1 MEEQPLDYYKA
12 LYQLAVEV
20 NFSTSSEDVLDN
32 IVRSTAMAINAKG
45 CSLMLLTPDR
55 KQLIHT
61 VAYGLSD
68 SYIKKGSLKL
78 DPILQEVLNGNP
90 VAINNVDIDPR
101 VQYRAQALKEGIASM
116 ISVPVI
122 LRGETTGVLRVYTAK
137 YRQFS
142 FDDIQ
147 FLNLA
152 ASLGAIALKKARE
165 YESQEKYYEQR
176 LQEKV
181 AQLEQS
187 REDLATVEE
196 AKNKLLSF
204 ISMVAHDLKAP
215 LAAIQTYFGVM
226 LGGYTGELSEKHRDL
241 IEKSSARLDAL
252 FELISD
258 LLDISRIE
266 TGQIVHEMEEVSL
279 KELTGILLEDTQ
291 RLAEQKGL
299 SFSADISPDLPKIN
313 GSALRL
319 QQLFTNLLSNALK
332 FTPEGGSVSLNLT
345 CRDCEIVG
353 EIEDSG
359 VGIPE
364 QDLPHVFEDFYRA
377 TNVEA
382 PGTGLGLP
390 IVNRILEAHGGQIKA
405 QSPSPDSGK
414 GCKFTFI
421 LPTG

>member
-1 MEEQPLDYYKA
+1 MEERPLDYYKA

-20 NFSTSSEDVLDN
+20 YSSTSSEVTLDN
-32 IVRSTAMAINAKG
+32 IVRSTALAINAKG

-55 KQLIHT
+55 KKLIHT

-68 SYIKKGSLKL
+68 SYIKKGPLQL
-78 DPILQEVLNGNP
+78 DPILQEVLKGNP
-90 VAINNVDIDPR
+90 VAINNVEIDPR
-101 VQYRAQALKEGIASM
+101 VQYRAQALNEGIASM
-116 ISVPVI
+116 ISVPVV
-122 LRGETTGVLRVYTAK
+122 LRGETTGVLRVYTAEP
-137 YRQFS
+137 RQFS

-187 REDLATVEE
+187 REDLARVEE

-226 LGGYTGELSEKHRDL
+226 LGGYTGELSDKHRDL

-252 FELISD
+252 LELISD

-266 TGQIVHEMEEVSL
+266 TGQIVNEMEEVSL
-279 KELTGILLEDTQ
+279 GELTASILEDTQ
-291 RLAEQKGL
+291 RLADEKGL
-299 SFSADISPDLPKIN
+299 SFSANISPDLPKIN

-319 QQLFTNLLSNALK
+319 QQVFTNLLSNAIK
-332 FTPEGGSVSLNLT
+332 FTPEGGSVKLNLIH
-345 CRDCEIVG
+345 RDCQILG
-353 EIEDSG
+353 EIDDTG

-414 GCKFTFI
+414 GCKFTFV